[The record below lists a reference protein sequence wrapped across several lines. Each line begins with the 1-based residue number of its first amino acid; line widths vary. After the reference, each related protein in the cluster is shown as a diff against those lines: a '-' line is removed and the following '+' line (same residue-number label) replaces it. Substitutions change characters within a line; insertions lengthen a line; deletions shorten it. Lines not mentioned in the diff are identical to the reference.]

1 MSNWRTSLVCT
12 AFEPRQFPPEGLPEI
27 AIAGR
32 SNVGKSSLLNALIG
46 QKTAHV
52 SSKPGKTRSINFFR
66 VDTDNPFH
74 LVDLPGY
81 GFAARSK
88 TEQETWRK
96 LIERYLI
103 NRNSLALIIHLVDF
117 RHGLLKN
124 DRELQEWISSMD
136 LPLLTVFTKVDKI
149 ARGKRKGDL
158 IKYVKS
164 GLKSIDM
171 PILTSSEDK
180 TGIEDLRTF
189 FSSYLAEWNN
199 LMGIQGGNEDGF

>member
-1 MSNWRTSLVCT
+1 MSSWKSSLICT
-12 AFEPRQFPPEGLPEI
+12 AFEPRQFPPEGFPEI

-46 QKTAHV
+46 QKAAHV
-52 SSKPGKTRSINFFR
+52 SSKPGKTRSINFFK
-66 VDTDNPFH
+66 VDAESPFC

-88 TEQETWRK
+88 TEQDTWRK

-103 NRNSLALIIHLVDF
+103 NRNSLALIVHLVDF

-124 DRELQEWISSMD
+124 DKELQNWVSAMD
-136 LPLLTVFTKVDKI
+136 IPMLTVFTKVDKI

-158 IKYVKS
+158 VKYVKS
-164 GLKSIDM
+164 GLRSIDM
-171 PILTSSEDK
+171 PIMTSAEDK
-180 TGIEDLRTF
+180 TGVEELRAF
-189 FSSYLAEWNN
+189 FLSYLAEWNDLVEN
-199 LMGIQGGNEDGF
+199 